1 MNKEK
6 QKMIATIVKEKR
18 INLNYTQKEL
28 ADISN
33 ISLRSIQR
41 IEKGEVTP
49 RMHTLKILSNCLNF
63 SLDFLNKSENS
74 NSIKSEVS
82 LFREF
87 IFSLLIIIATLL
99 LATAYI
105 AQASTF
111 PETDFEL
118 FIYYALVIVALSI
131 VLLNLWKYK
140 TISRICNSSYKNI

>member
-1 MNKEK
+1 MNKEQ

-28 ADISN
+28 AEISN

-49 RMHTLKILSNCLNF
+49 RMHTLKILSNNLNF
-63 SLDFLNKSENS
+63 SLDFLKNS
-74 NSIKSEVS
+74 DNCISVQKEIS
-82 LFREF
+82 FYREF
-87 IFSLLIIIATLL
+87 IFSILIISTTLL

-105 AQASTF
+105 AQSSTF

-118 FIYYALVIVALSI
+118 CIYYLVVITALSFI
-131 VLLNLWKYK
+131 LLRLWKNK
-140 TISRICNSSYKNI
+140 AISRISNSSYKNL

>member
-1 MNKEK
+1 
-6 QKMIATIVKEKR
+6 
-18 INLNYTQKEL
+18 
-28 ADISN
+28 
-33 ISLRSIQR
+33 
-41 IEKGEVTP
+41 
-49 RMHTLKILSNCLNF
+49 MHTLKILSNCLNF